1 MNVCLK
7 KIVIHCGAWA
17 ENVRSSLFEGCV
29 ASWIFSY
36 PFFFFNVLSNGQLLI
51 LMYKLQLTT
60 PAVNSA
66 NQTPQL
72 YRQTPAG
79 VWSRWIWGCM
89 GVCAV
94 FSAGCTIA
102 PRGSLVS
109 IQVEFYEYLVS
120 RWDPDHPPRTHQYAQ
135 RGCPLPSSVNPRTP
149 HKCSDQSQVD
159 TQMLAH
165 TWDQTLQSLTVWYGL
180 IPHFIT
186 SIKVLLLS
194 SPLCSFA
201 TCNFLTLLHP
211 FSTLFLTYATSC
223 VHKHT
228 HTHAGL

>member
-1 MNVCLK
+1 MNVCLN

-29 ASWIFSY
+29 ASRIFSY
-36 PFFFFNVLSNGQLLI
+36 PFFFNVLSNGQLLM

-149 HKCSDQSQVD
+149 DKCSDQSQVD

-165 TWDQTLQSLTVWYGL
+165 TWDQTLQFDSLIWAN
-180 IPHFIT
+180 P
-186 SIKVLLLS
+186 
-194 SPLCSFA
+194 SFYHI
-201 TCNFLTLLHP
+201 N
-211 FSTLFLTYATSC
+211 
-223 VHKHT
+223 
-228 HTHAGL
+228 

>member
-1 MNVCLK
+1 MEIIFEILSLSQNFFDWLSLTVQSTHFGLSSVATESERVNVCLN

-29 ASWIFSY
+29 ASRIFSY

-120 RWDPDHPPRTHQYAQ
+120 RWDPDHPPRTHQYA
-135 RGCPLPSSVNPRTP
+135 
-149 HKCSDQSQVD
+149 
-159 TQMLAH
+159 
-165 TWDQTLQSLTVWYGL
+165 
-180 IPHFIT
+180 
-186 SIKVLLLS
+186 
-194 SPLCSFA
+194 
-201 TCNFLTLLHP
+201 
-211 FSTLFLTYATSC
+211 
-223 VHKHT
+223 
-228 HTHAGL
+228 